1 MFNKSCKIFDK
12 YDIIMY
18 HKYSYKMW
26 WQEMAKFKI
35 DKEKLNAK
43 SINRTIR
50 IKPEV
55 YDQLSE
61 ISKNT
66 GVSFNKVINECIEYA
81 LSHM

>member
-1 MFNKSCKIFDK
+1 
-12 YDIIMY
+12 
-18 HKYSYKMW
+18 
-26 WQEMAKFKI
+26 MAKFKI

-81 LSHM
+81 LSHMWLFVRFCKSSFELNRSYKNAIH

>member
-1 MFNKSCKIFDK
+1 
-12 YDIIMY
+12 
-18 HKYSYKMW
+18 
-26 WQEMAKFKI
+26 MAKFKI

-66 GVSFNKVINECIEYA
+66 GVSFNKVINECIGYA
-81 LSHM
+81 LSHMWLFVRFCKSSYVIIYMIL

>member
-1 MFNKSCKIFDK
+1 
-12 YDIIMY
+12 
-18 HKYSYKMW
+18 
-26 WQEMAKFKI
+26 MAKFKI

-55 YDQLSE
+55 YDQLLE